1 MSVSKSVYYRRDV
14 VYFGVDEYDDP
25 LLTYYQCQEGN
36 CSEIYDMKCNRTCD
50 DVKFNFEDV
59 NVALLQVSH
68 LNSCLFR
75 VLWKSKLSNLQIQ
88 EVVHDSRRAY
98 DNLTRFFFNSC

>member
-1 MSVSKSVYYRRDV
+1 MSTLFFPSHKYFCYRRDV

-50 DVKFNFEDV
+50 DVEFNFGDV
-59 NVALLQVSH
+59 NVALLQV
-68 LNSCLFR
+68 C
-75 VLWKSKLSNLQIQ
+75 
-88 EVVHDSRRAY
+88 
-98 DNLTRFFFNSC
+98 